1 MTYETIRVAVDGKGV
16 ATLTLARPEKHNALS
31 GTMISEL
38 TTVARLLGADAAV
51 RVVVLSAEGASF
63 CAGGDLGWMKAQ
75 IEADRAARM
84 KEAKRL
90 ALLFK
95 ALNDLER
102 PVIARV
108 QGNSFGGGV
117 GLLCVADV
125 AVAADIAKF
134 GLTETRLGLI
144 PATISPYVVAR
155 IGEGQARPLF
165 MSGRIFDA
173 ETARAAG
180 LLTRVVPSGDLDAA
194 VEAEIEPY
202 LQVAPGAA
210 GQSKALARSLGMPI
224 TADVIEATIERLA
237 DVWETDEA
245 REGISAFLE
254 KRDPW
259 WRKPAQPL

>member
-1 MTYETIRVAVDGKGV
+1 MTYETIRVEVDGRGV
-16 ATLTLARPEKHNALS
+16 ARLALARPDKHNALS
-31 GTMISEL
+31 GTMIGEL

-51 RVVVLSAEGASF
+51 RAVVLSAEGASF

-75 IEADRAARM
+75 IEADRAARI

-90 ALLFK
+90 ALMFK
-95 ALNDLER
+95 ALNDLEK

-108 QGNSFGGGV
+108 QGNAFGGGI
-117 GLLCVADV
+117 GLLCIADV
-125 AVAADIAKF
+125 VVAADTATF

-173 ETARAAG
+173 QEAQVARI
-180 LLTRVVPSGDLDAA
+180 LTRVVPSGDLDAA
-194 VEAEIEPY
+194 VEAEVSPY
-202 LQVAPGAA
+202 LQVAPGAV
-210 GQSKALARSLGMPI
+210 GQSKALVRSLGMPI
-224 TADVIEATIERLA
+224 TEAVIEATIKRLA

-254 KRDPW
+254 KRQPW
-259 WRKPAQPL
+259 WRKPV

>member
-1 MTYETIRVAVDGKGV
+1 MTYETIRVEVDGRGV
-16 ATLTLARPEKHNALS
+16 ARLALARPDKHNALS
-31 GTMISEL
+31 GTMIGEL

-51 RVVVLSAEGASF
+51 RAIVLSAEGASF

-75 IEADRAARM
+75 IEADRAARI

-90 ALLFK
+90 ALMFK
-95 ALNDLER
+95 ALNDLEK

-108 QGNSFGGGV
+108 QANAFGGGI
-117 GLLCVADV
+117 GLLCIADV
-125 AVAADIAKF
+125 VVAADTATF

-165 MSGRIFDA
+165 MSGRILDA
-173 ETARAAG
+173 QAAQAVG

-194 VEAEIEPY
+194 VEAEVAPY
-202 LQVAPGAA
+202 LQVAPGAV

-224 TADVIEATIERLA
+224 TEAVIEATIERLA

-254 KRDPW
+254 KRQPW
-259 WRKPAQPL
+259 WRKPV

>member
-1 MTYETIRVAVDGKGV
+1 MTYETIGVAVDDRGV

-31 GTMISEL
+31 GTMIGEL
-38 TTVARLLGADAAV
+38 TAVARLLGADAAV
-51 RVVVLSAEGASF
+51 RVVVLAAEGASF

-75 IEADRAARM
+75 IEADRAARI

-90 ALLFK
+90 ALMFK
-95 ALNDLER
+95 ALNDLDK
-102 PVIARV
+102 PLIARV
-108 QGNSFGGGV
+108 QGNVFGGGI
-117 GLLCVADV
+117 GLLCIADV
-125 AVAADIAKF
+125 AVAADTARI

-173 ETARAAG
+173 REAQGTG

-194 VEAEIEPY
+194 IEAEITPY
-202 LQVAPGAA
+202 LQVAPGAV

-224 TADVIEATIERLA
+224 TEAVIEATIERLA

-245 REGISAFLE
+245 REGVSAFLE
-254 KRDPW
+254 KREPW
-259 WRKPAQPL
+259 WRKPV

>member
-1 MTYETIRVAVDGKGV
+1 MTYETIRVAVDGRGV

-31 GTMISEL
+31 GTMIGEL
-38 TTVARLLGADAAV
+38 TTVVRLLGADAAV
-51 RVVVLSAEGASF
+51 RVVVLAADGASF

-75 IEADRAARM
+75 IEADRAGRM

-90 ALLFK
+90 ALMFK
-95 ALNDLER
+95 ALNDLEK

-108 QGNSFGGGV
+108 QGNGFGGGV

-125 AVAADIAKF
+125 SVAADTAKF

-165 MSGRIFDA
+165 MSGRILDA
-173 ETARAAG
+173 QATQAAG
-180 LLTRVVPSGDLDAA
+180 LLTHVVPSGDLDAV
-194 VEAEIEPY
+194 VEAEIAPY
-202 LQVAPGAA
+202 LQVAPGAV

-224 TADVIEATIERLA
+224 TDDVIEATIERLA

-254 KRDPW
+254 KREPW
-259 WRKPAQPL
+259 WRKPV

>member
-1 MTYETIRVAVDGKGV
+1 MTYETIRVSVDGRGV
-16 ATLTLARPEKHNALS
+16 AALTLARPDKHNALS
-31 GTMISEL
+31 GTMIGEL
-38 TTVARLLGADAAV
+38 TTVARLLGADTAV
-51 RVVVLSAEGASF
+51 RAVVLAADGVSF

-75 IEADRAARM
+75 IEADRAGRMAEAR
-84 KEAKRL
+84 RL
-90 ALLFK
+90 ALMFK
-95 ALNDLER
+95 ALNDLPK

-125 AVAADIAKF
+125 AVAARPAKF

-155 IGEGQARPLF
+155 ISEGQARPLF
-165 MSGRIFDA
+165 MSGRILDA
-173 ETARAAG
+173 EAAQAAG
-180 LLTRVVPSGDLDAA
+180 LLTRVVPPDDLDTA
-194 VEAEIEPY
+194 VEAEILPY
-202 LQVAPGAA
+202 LQVAPGAV

-224 TADVIEATIERLA
+224 TDEVIEATIVRLA

-254 KRDPW
+254 KRTPS
-259 WRKPAQPL
+259 WRVPD

>member
-1 MTYETIRVAVDGKGV
+1 MTYETIRVSVDCRGV
-16 ATLTLARPEKHNALS
+16 AALTLARPDKHNALS
-31 GTMISEL
+31 GTMIGEL
-38 TTVARLLGADAAV
+38 TTVARLLGADTAV
-51 RVVVLSAEGASF
+51 RAVVLAADGVSF

-75 IEADRAARM
+75 IEADRAGRMAEAR
-84 KEAKRL
+84 RL
-90 ALLFK
+90 ALMFK
-95 ALNDLER
+95 ALNDLPK

-117 GLLCVADV
+117 GLLCIADV
-125 AVAADIAKF
+125 AVAAETTKF

-165 MSGRIFDA
+165 MSGRILDA
-173 ETARAAG
+173 QAAQAAG
-180 LLTRVVPSGDLDAA
+180 LLTRVVSLDDLDAA
-194 VEAEIEPY
+194 VEAEISPY
-202 LQVAPGAA
+202 LQVAPGAV

-224 TADVIEATIERLA
+224 TDEVIAATIVRLA

-254 KRDPW
+254 KRTPS
-259 WRKPAQPL
+259 WRVPD

>member
-1 MTYETIRVAVDGKGV
+1 MTYETIGVAVDDRGV
-16 ATLTLARPEKHNALS
+16 ATLTLARPEKHNAMS
-31 GTMISEL
+31 GTMIGEL
-38 TTVARLLGADAAV
+38 TAVARLLGADAAV
-51 RVVVLSAEGASF
+51 RVVVLAAEGASF

-75 IEADRAARM
+75 IEADRAARI

-90 ALLFK
+90 ALMFK
-95 ALNDLER
+95 ALNDLDK
-102 PVIARV
+102 PLIARV
-108 QGNSFGGGV
+108 QGNVFGGGI
-117 GLLCVADV
+117 GLLCIADV
-125 AVAADIAKF
+125 AVAADTARF

-173 ETARAAG
+173 REAQGTG

-194 VEAEIEPY
+194 IEAEITPY
-202 LQVAPGAA
+202 LQVAPGAV

-224 TADVIEATIERLA
+224 TEAVIEATIERLA

-245 REGISAFLE
+245 REGVSAFLE
-254 KRDPW
+254 KREPW
-259 WRKPAQPL
+259 WRKPV

>member
-1 MTYETIRVAVDGKGV
+1 MTYETIGVAVDDRGV
-16 ATLTLARPEKHNALS
+16 ATLTLARPEKHNAMS
-31 GTMISEL
+31 GTMIGEL
-38 TTVARLLGADAAV
+38 TAVARLLGADAAV
-51 RVVVLSAEGASF
+51 RVVVLAAEGASF

-75 IEADRAARM
+75 IEADRAARI

-90 ALLFK
+90 ALMFK
-95 ALNDLER
+95 ALNDLDK
-102 PVIARV
+102 PLIARV
-108 QGNSFGGGV
+108 QGNVFGGGI
-117 GLLCVADV
+117 GLLCIADV
-125 AVAADIAKF
+125 AVAADTARI

-173 ETARAAG
+173 REAQGTG

-194 VEAEIEPY
+194 IEAEITPY
-202 LQVAPGAA
+202 LQVAPGAV

-224 TADVIEATIERLA
+224 TEAVIEATIERLA

-245 REGISAFLE
+245 REGVSAFLE
-254 KRDPW
+254 KREPW
-259 WRKPAQPL
+259 WRKPV

>member
-1 MTYETIRVAVDGKGV
+1 MMYETIRVEVDGRGV
-16 ATLTLARPEKHNALS
+16 ARLALARPDKHNALS
-31 GTMISEL
+31 GTMIGEL

-51 RVVVLSAEGASF
+51 RAVVLSAEGASF

-75 IEADRAARM
+75 IEADRAARI

-90 ALLFK
+90 ALMFK
-95 ALNDLER
+95 ALNDLEK

-108 QGNSFGGGV
+108 QGNAFGGGI
-117 GLLCVADV
+117 GLLCIADV
-125 AVAADIAKF
+125 VVAADAATF

-173 ETARAAG
+173 QEAQIAG
-180 LLTRVVPSGDLDAA
+180 LLTRAVPSDALDAA
-194 VEAEIEPY
+194 VDAEVAPY
-202 LQVAPGAA
+202 LQVAPGAV

-224 TADVIEATIERLA
+224 TEAVIEATIKRLA

-254 KRDPW
+254 KRQPW
-259 WRKPAQPL
+259 WRKPV

>member
-1 MTYETIRVAVDGKGV
+1 MTYETIRVSVDGRGV
-16 ATLTLARPEKHNALS
+16 ARLTLARPEKHNALS
-31 GTMISEL
+31 STMIGEL

-51 RVVVLSAEGASF
+51 RVVVLAAEGASF
-63 CAGGDLGWMKAQ
+63 CAGGDLGWMRAQ
-75 IEADRAARM
+75 IEADRASRM

-90 ALLFK
+90 ALMFK
-95 ALNDLER
+95 ALNDLEK

-108 QGNSFGGGV
+108 HGNGFGGGV

-125 AVAADIAKF
+125 VVAADTAKF

-165 MSGRIFDA
+165 MSGAILDA
-173 ETARAAG
+173 QAAQAAG
-180 LLTRVVPSGDLDAA
+180 LLTRVVPPGDLDEG
-194 VEAEIEPY
+194 VEAEVAPY
-202 LQVAPGAA
+202 LQVAPGAV

-254 KRDPW
+254 RREPW
-259 WRKPAQPL
+259 WRKPL

>member
-1 MTYETIRVAVDGKGV
+1 MTYETIRVEVDGRGV
-16 ATLTLARPEKHNALS
+16 ARLSLARPEKHNALS
-31 GTMISEL
+31 GAMIGEL

-51 RVVVLSAEGASF
+51 RAVVLAAEGASF

-75 IEADRAARM
+75 IEADRAARV
-84 KEAKRL
+84 KEATRL
-90 ALLFK
+90 ALMFK
-95 ALNDLER
+95 ALNDLEK

-108 QGNSFGGGV
+108 QGNAFGGGI
-117 GLLCVADV
+117 GLLCIADV
-125 AVAADIAKF
+125 AVAADTAKF

-173 ETARAAG
+173 QEAQTAG
-180 LLTRVVPSGDLDAA
+180 LLTRVVPPSDLDAA
-194 VEAEIEPY
+194 IEAEVAPY
-202 LQVAPGAA
+202 LQVAPGAV

-224 TADVIEATIERLA
+224 TEAVIEATIERLA

-254 KRDPW
+254 KREPW
-259 WRKPAQPL
+259 WRKPV

>member
-1 MTYETIRVAVDGKGV
+1 MTYETIRVTVDGRGV

-31 GTMISEL
+31 GTMIGEL

-51 RVVVLSAEGASF
+51 RVVVLVAEGASF

-75 IEADRAARM
+75 IEADRAGRI

-90 ALLFK
+90 ALMFK
-95 ALNDLER
+95 ALNDLAK
-102 PVIARV
+102 PLIARV
-108 QGNSFGGGV
+108 HGNAFGGGV

-125 AVAADIAKF
+125 AFAADTAKF

-144 PATISPYVVAR
+144 PATISPYVMAR

-173 ETARAAG
+173 QAAQAAG
-180 LLTRVVPSGDLDAA
+180 LLARVVPSDDLDAT
-194 VEAEIEPY
+194 VEAEITPY
-202 LQVAPGAA
+202 LQVAPGAV

-224 TADVIEATIERLA
+224 TDDVIEATIERLA

-254 KRDPW
+254 KREPW
-259 WRKPAQPL
+259 WRKPV

>member
-1 MTYETIRVAVDGKGV
+1 MTYETICVTVDDRGV
-16 ATLTLARPEKHNALS
+16 ATLTLARPEKHNAIS
-31 GTMISEL
+31 GTMIGEL

-51 RVVVLSAEGASF
+51 RVVVLAAEGASF

-75 IEADRAARM
+75 IEADRAARI

-90 ALLFK
+90 ALMFK
-95 ALNDLER
+95 ALNDLEK
-102 PVIARV
+102 PLIARV
-108 QGNSFGGGV
+108 QGNVFGGGI
-117 GLLCVADV
+117 GLLCIADV
-125 AVAADIAKF
+125 AVAADTAKF

-173 ETARAAG
+173 REAQATG
-180 LLTRVVPSGDLDAA
+180 LLTCVVPSDDLDAA
-194 VEAEIEPY
+194 IEAEITPY
-202 LQVAPGAA
+202 LQVAPGAV

-224 TADVIEATIERLA
+224 TEAVIEATIERLA

-245 REGISAFLE
+245 REGVSAFLE
-254 KRDPW
+254 KREPW
-259 WRKPAQPL
+259 WRKPV

>member
-1 MTYETIRVAVDGKGV
+1 MTYETIRVSVDGRGV
-16 ATLTLARPEKHNALS
+16 AALTLARPDKHNALS
-31 GTMISEL
+31 GTMIGEL
-38 TTVARLLGADAAV
+38 STVARLLGADTAV
-51 RVVVLSAEGASF
+51 RAVVLAADGVSF

-75 IEADRAARM
+75 IEADRAGRM
-84 KEAKRL
+84 AEAKRL
-90 ALLFK
+90 ALMFK
-95 ALNDLER
+95 ALNDLPK

-117 GLLCVADV
+117 GLLCIADV
-125 AVAADIAKF
+125 AVAAETTKF

-165 MSGRIFDA
+165 MSGRILDA
-173 ETARAAG
+173 QAAQAAG
-180 LLTRVVPSGDLDAA
+180 LLTRVVSPDDLDAA
-194 VEAEIEPY
+194 VEAEILPY
-202 LQVAPGAA
+202 LQVAPGAV

-224 TADVIEATIERLA
+224 TDEVIEATIVRLA

-254 KRDPW
+254 KRTPS
-259 WRKPAQPL
+259 WRVPV